1 MDNNKEET
9 TIDLMQ
15 ILSMF
20 CKKAWVI
27 ALAGIL
33 AAAIGFF
40 ASAVVIAPSY
50 SSSILIY
57 VNNKTVSTGTSV
69 SSSDITASQNLVK
82 TYQEILK
89 SRTTLEE
96 VIDKAYLGYTYNE
109 LSGMISASASNNTEF
124 MKVTVTS
131 KDAYEAADIANCIA
145 DILPARIAEIVEGSS
160 TKIVDRAVVN
170 TNKVSPSVTKYTFI
184 GFLIGAVLAMAVLCL
199 IVIFD
204 STVPNEDYLR
214 QNYDF
219 PILGNIPDLT
229 AEDSKRYAYYKKSSK

>member
-219 PILGNIPDLT
+219 PILANIPNLT